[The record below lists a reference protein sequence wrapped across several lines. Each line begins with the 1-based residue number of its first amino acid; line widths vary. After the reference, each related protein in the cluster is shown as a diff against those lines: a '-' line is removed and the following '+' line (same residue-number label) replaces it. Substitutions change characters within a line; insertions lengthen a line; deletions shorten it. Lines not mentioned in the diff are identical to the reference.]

1 MWVNIHSILII
12 DNFTFTILMSKIV
25 SNHEFEANFSFI
37 NFYKI
42 FEMHLFL
49 NIVIFDLKKTRYLN
63 VDFDVLSS
71 IFISQG
77 VPYQLIQEK

>member
-1 MWVNIHSILII
+1 MSSKPIFHLSTFIKILKC
-12 DNFTFTILMSKIV
+12 IL
-25 SNHEFEANFSFI
+25 
-37 NFYKI
+37 
-42 FEMHLFL
+42 LL
-49 NIVIFDLKKTRYLN
+49 NIVIFDLKKPRYLN